1 MKASLVDNIR
11 YKTNSFR
18 KIISKLCGWSLLYS
32 GFLTFMLMI
41 YDLGYQ
47 KPEHHHIYLRKYYLL
62 FIVFVLFIYTIR
74 NIINLLDKEL
84 SKKYKWMDFSFLLAF
99 LYLYFWIIHEVN
111 FAWMK
116 VFEPYY
122 KYIIGIFFVL
132 TLVYEY
138 SKLVIKFYQKNIN
151 PAFIF
156 VFVFFLLSISGTL
169 MLKLP
174 NSTYDGISFI
184 DALFTSV
191 SAVCITG
198 MTVVDIGSV
207 FTPFGHKII
216 LGLMQ
221 VGGLGVM
228 TFAGLIGR
236 IFASGIS
243 FQQKMMLNEYIVGDQ
258 LNEVWRTIGKIVF
271 ITLLV
276 ESIGATFIFFSTM
289 NIEFASVSDRLFFAI
304 FHSVSAFCNTGF
316 VTLKNG
322 MHSELLRFNY
332 SFQLTVAA
340 LFLFGGIGFPIVFAF
355 YKNIKVFLKNTFKK
369 IFFGLRPVHLAQ
381 HFDVNS
387 KLNIYT
393 TLGLIVF
400 GFVFIWIFEGNTSLF
415 EHDLWGKIVG
425 VFFATTTSRSAGFNT
440 IDMTMISFP
449 TIMLYLLY
457 MWIGASPGGTGG
469 GIKTITFSLAVLN
482 FWSIASGKEKIIVF
496 GREISQESIK
506 RAFAIISLSL
516 IFMGSA
522 TFLIYSF
529 DGRKDLIKI
538 VFDVFSA
545 FNNCGLS
552 LGITSEL
559 TFQSKFI
566 LAASMFIGRV
576 SALTLFSAFMYK
588 RRFNNYKYPSQ
599 DIIY

>member
-1 MKASLVDNIR
+1 MIPSIIDNIR
-11 YKTNSFR
+11 YQTATLR
-18 KIISKLCGWSLLYS
+18 KVISKGSSWILLYS
-32 GFLTFMLMI
+32 GLLTFMLMI

-47 KPEHHHIYLRKYYLL
+47 KPDHHHVFLRKYYLL
-62 FIVFVLFIYTIR
+62 FIVFVLGVYAIR
-74 NIINLLDKEL
+74 NLINLLNRDLE
-84 SKKYKWMDFSFLLAF
+84 KKYRRMDFVFFVAFLF
-99 LYLYFWIIHEVN
+99 LYLWLIREIN
-111 FAWMK
+111 FSWMK
-116 VFEPYY
+116 PVEAYY
-122 KYIIGIFFVL
+122 KYIIGVFFVL
-132 TLVYEY
+132 TLIYEY

-174 NSTYDGISFI
+174 NATYEGISFI
-184 DALFTSV
+184 DALFTAV

-198 MTVVDIGSV
+198 LTVVDIGSV
-207 FTPFGHKII
+207 FTPFGHKIL

-221 VGGLGVM
+221 IGGLGVM

-236 IFASGIS
+236 IFSSGIS
-243 FQQKMMLNEYIVGDQ
+243 FQQQMMLNEYIVGDK
-258 LNEVWRTIGKIVF
+258 LNEVSRTILKIVF

-276 ESIGATFIFFSTM
+276 ETVGAAFIFFSTM
-289 NIEFASVSDRLFFAI
+289 DIEFATFGDRLFFAV

-316 VTLKNG
+316 VTIRDGMTSDVLK
-322 MHSELLRFNY
+322 FNY
-332 SFQLTVAA
+332 SFQLTVAG

-355 YKNIKVFLKNTFKK
+355 YKNIKLFFFNLFRRVFS
-369 IFFGLRPVHLAQ
+369 GLRSVHFAH
-381 HFDVNS
+381 HFDLSS

-393 TLGLIVF
+393 TLSLIAF
-400 GFVFIWIFEGNTSLF
+400 AFVFIWFFEGNRTLF
-415 EHDLWGKIVG
+415 EHGLWGKIVG
-425 VFFATTTSRSAGFNT
+425 VFFAATTPRSAGFNAV
-440 IDMTMISFP
+440 DMSLISMP
-449 TIMLYLLY
+449 TVMLYLLY

-469 GIKTITFSLAVLN
+469 GIKTTTFSLAVLN
-482 FWSIASGKEKIIVF
+482 FWSIASGKEKIIIF

-506 RAFAIISLSL
+506 RSFAIISLSL
-516 IFMGSA
+516 IFMGIA

-529 DGRKDLIKI
+529 DGDKELIKI

-559 TFQSKFI
+559 TFQSKFL
-566 LAASMFIGRV
+566 LAAFMFIGRV
-576 SALTLFSAFMYK
+576 SALTLFSAFLYK
-588 RRFNNYKYPSQ
+588 KRLTNYKYPTQ